1 MVPPVPVVIRRLF
14 SHLYACV
21 HILVPDPTLARIFHT
36 RLRTCSLLSSSLT
49 DETNTHSSALGVL
62 PDKPLDHLHS
72 EFSAE
77 VDAL

>member
-36 RLRTCSLLSSSLT
+36 RLRTCSFLSSSLS
-49 DETNTHSSALGVL
+49 DETNARSSALGVL
-62 PDKPLDHLHS
+62 PDKPLDRLHS
-72 EFSAE
+72 EFRAE